1 MQAIE
6 MKYCGEYK
14 IGEFYEGAVKT
25 NKKPVPVIAVICT
38 VNDRDKNEL
47 VLGNYLVCE
56 GGETESSLFDTKQFK
71 KDTFYTVTATR
82 VKSTAVDQILN
93 VGMKVKLTFARENY
107 AEFLITELN
116 GKKLEC

>member
-47 VLGNYLVCE
+47 VGQLSCL
-56 GGETESSLFDTKQFK
+56 
-71 KDTFYTVTATR
+71 
-82 VKSTAVDQILN
+82 
-93 VGMKVKLTFARENY
+93 
-107 AEFLITELN
+107 
-116 GKKLEC
+116 